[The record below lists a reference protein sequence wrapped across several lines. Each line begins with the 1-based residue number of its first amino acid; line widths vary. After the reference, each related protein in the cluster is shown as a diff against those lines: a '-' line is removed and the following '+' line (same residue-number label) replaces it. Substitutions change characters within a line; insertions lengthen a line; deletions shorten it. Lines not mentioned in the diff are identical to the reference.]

1 MKFVQSV
8 VFVLAGCAMTPVGS
22 VDSSAQAF
30 ELGLPPVR
38 GALEFAPGTREI
50 SLQEL
55 VQRLSELTGCELATD
70 AQTTTQLAVAKEML
84 ESTEPVPADEV
95 YAFVET
101 LLARQDFYLA
111 PAKAGT
117 RPIVTLFV
125 ARGQGQG
132 SWTPATV
139 AAGDR
144 ERMMRHPA
152 LMVRTVISFRNI
164 DTRQLQTQL
173 RQLLVDSS
181 GMRQVVPAGER
192 SLIVQGP
199 AADVAGLLELLR
211 LVDENSASSAPAT
224 QAPATQPGETPR

>member
-22 VDSSAQAF
+22 VVSSVEASEF
-30 ELGLPPVR
+30 GLPPVR

-50 SLQEL
+50 SMQEL
-55 VQRLSELTGCELATD
+55 VQRLSELTGCELATN
-70 AQTTTQLAVAKEML
+70 AQTTAQLMVAKELL
-84 ESTEPVPADEV
+84 ENTEPVPADEV

-101 LLARQDFYLA
+101 LLARQDFFLA

-117 RPIVTLFV
+117 RPVVTLV
-125 ARGQGQG
+125 AGNGQPQG
-132 SWTPATV
+132 SWTPVTV
-139 AAGDR
+139 GAGDR
-144 ERMMRHPA
+144 ERMLRHPA
-152 LMVRTVISFRNI
+152 LLVRTAMSFRNI

-173 RQLLVDSS
+173 RQLLVDPT

-192 SLIVQGP
+192 NLIVQGP
-199 AADVAGLLELLR
+199 AADVASLLELLR

-224 QAPATQPGETPR
+224 PAPAETPR